1 MFSFLNS
8 SSISSRYF
16 RSDVV
21 SKSRRMSDR
30 TDTSVELLGFSALYV
45 FSASIL
51 NLLIGEVFAL
61 PA

>member
-8 SSISSRYF
+8 NSISSRCF

-30 TDTSVELLGFSALYV
+30 TDTSVELLGFSAL
-45 FSASIL
+45 
-51 NLLIGEVFAL
+51 
-61 PA
+61 